1 MAESYDSSISRFL
14 IIPYLKYV
22 DYISRLCFKENLYN
36 FFLNCRYISSL
47 REHKTTLRFIL
58 KVSLK
63 EIK

>member
-36 FFLNCRYISSL
+36 FFKIVGTYQVFGN
-47 REHKTTLRFIL
+47 
-58 KVSLK
+58 
-63 EIK
+63 IKLH